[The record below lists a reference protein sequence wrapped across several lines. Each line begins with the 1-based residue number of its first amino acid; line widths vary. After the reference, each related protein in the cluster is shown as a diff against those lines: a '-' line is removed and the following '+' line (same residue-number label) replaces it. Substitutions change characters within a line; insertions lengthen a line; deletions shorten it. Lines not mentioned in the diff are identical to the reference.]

1 VVTSDHPTVKC
12 PFCTLYNKI
21 EMLKRKYSQLF
32 AYFVCL
38 RHLLRKTEVKIQ
50 LAKQDTSNA
59 GKL

>member
-1 VVTSDHPTVKC
+1 
-12 PFCTLYNKI
+12 
-21 EMLKRKYSQLF
+21 MLKRKYSQLF